1 MVEKAVHAMDEGTL
15 AVKQGTENMNA
26 TGDTFVEIATLVN
39 HVTDEIQRTVAAIHD
54 IAEGAKQVASFME
67 VLDGVSDKT
76 ASKTQTVSAST
87 EEQTASI
94 EEIAIASDALSQLAE
109 KLQLEIVKFKV

>member
-15 AVKQGTENMNA
+15 AVTENMNA
-26 TGDTFVEIATLVN
+26 TGDTFGEFATLVN
-39 HVTDEIQRTVAAIHD
+39 HVTDEIQRAVAAIHD
-54 IAEGAKQVASFME
+54 IAEGAKQVASSME

-87 EEQTASI
+87 EERTASI